1 MQDIKEIEEAAV
13 KGRQM
18 IRSKSLQQSE
28 QQFGNENSESNDD
41 GSELSRHLS
50 EEIDQTYIVGKN
62 QNESIVKIVVEGGSS
77 DPKQNE
83 RGSGS
88 QQDDEQA
95 SQMSFYKH
103 AALKICGLGSNSSSS
118 AYKVDCQQDLMRDC
132 YAYQKMVEDKQNKI
146 QNDLQEVLE
155 IM

>member
-1 MQDIKEIEEAAV
+1 
-13 KGRQM
+13 M

-28 QQFGNENSESNDD
+28 EQFGNENSESNDD

-77 DPKQNE
+77 DPNQNE

-103 AALKICGLGSNSSSS
+103 AALKMGGLGSNSSSS
-118 AYKVDCQQDLMRDC
+118 AYKVDCQQDLMRDR

>member
-1 MQDIKEIEEAAV
+1 
-13 KGRQM
+13 M

-28 QQFGNENSESNDD
+28 EQFGNENSESNDD

-77 DPKQNE
+77 DPNQNE

-103 AALKICGLGSNSSSS
+103 AALKMGGLGSNSSSS